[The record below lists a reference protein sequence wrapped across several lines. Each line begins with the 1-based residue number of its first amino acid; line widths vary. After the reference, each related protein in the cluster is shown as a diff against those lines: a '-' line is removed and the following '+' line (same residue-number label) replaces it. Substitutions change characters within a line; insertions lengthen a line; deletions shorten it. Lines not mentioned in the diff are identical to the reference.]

1 MVRIDPDESAS
12 PETGRDPAGVRAPG
26 SRSTLSHRMA
36 EAWYSVVFAP
46 RGDGRTKRRGSDGLK
61 LGAAVLIVLCCWLI
75 AGADSHVEQSVAHFL
90 FPAPEGVR
98 WVATT
103 LWLAGSF
110 GVIAFL
116 VLTSLVSRRRE
127 IIRDVVL
134 AGLGSWGISAL
145 LQLLLGSHGGRPPT
159 TAFAGFDL
167 NFPLVQVAATFGV
180 VAACLPYLSRLLQRV
195 VKFVMVLLAV
205 ATVVHGTGL
214 PASVIASVVIGWG
227 MAAAIHLA
235 FGSTLGLPSSE
246 EVLTLL
252 GDLGILATDLGA
264 SARQVW
270 GVARFQGA
278 DPAGRLD
285 VSVYGRDAVDAQFL
299 NKLYRFVVYR
309 DSGPTL
315 TLTRTQ
321 QVEHEAYLTL
331 MAERSGAK
339 VPSVVAAG
347 PTGPANDAVLVT
359 RPPVGTRL
367 GDLDGD
373 DPALHDGA
381 LDQCLTQLL
390 VLREA
395 GIAHGSVSSDTIIV
409 GSDGSVGLTD
419 LRNATFI
426 GSSDRSDNDVAAAL
440 AALALK
446 VGAARTVASAVRVL
460 PSDVLAQALPRLQAA
475 ALDPVSARDLR
486 GAKPLLADLRAQAAA
501 ATGVE
506 VPKLAETRRMSAVNL
521 VLVGGSLIGG
531 YALIGVLLN
540 VSRSFSTIRGANWGW
555 VIGAFV
561 LAQLTYPALAYT
573 MIGSTMTP
581 LAFGRV
587 LALEVSNSFVALAIP
602 MGPLAMRVRFFQ
614 KQGSDVTAA
623 VSSGAVASSVSWA
636 VKGAL
641 FAISIPLLAGSLHLG
656 RVGGKGGHSHLV
668 WLVAIIVLAV
678 AVLLGVVLA
687 VPRLRRVAKARLAP
701 TVTDVWKQVKTLLTQ
716 PRKLVEMVGGALAA
730 QLFVVFCLGAA
741 LHAFGDHLPL
751 ATMIV
756 VLTAASMLGGVSPVP
771 GGMGVVEAGMIL
783 GLTSAGL
790 SQTHAVAATFIQ
802 RAVTAYL
809 PPIWGWA
816 TLVWIRRKD
825 YI

>member
-1 MVRIDPDESAS
+1 
-12 PETGRDPAGVRAPG
+12 
-26 SRSTLSHRMA
+26 MA

-61 LGAAVLIVLCCWLI
+61 LGAAAVGVLCCWLI
-75 AGADSHVEQSVAHFL
+75 AGTDSHLERSVANFL
-90 FPAPEGVR
+90 FPPPDGVR
-98 WVATT
+98 WLVTT
-103 LWLAGSF
+103 AWLVGSF

-116 VLTSLVSRRRE
+116 ALTALVSRRRE
-127 IIRDVVL
+127 IVRDVVL
-134 AGLGSWGISAL
+134 AGLASWGLTAL
-145 LQLLLGSHGGRPPT
+145 LQVLLGSNGGRPPS
-159 TAFAGFDL
+159 AAVAGFDL
-167 NFPLVQVAATFGV
+167 TFPLARVAAAFGV
-180 VAACLPYLSRLLQRV
+180 VAATLPYLSRQLQRV
-195 VKFVMVLLAV
+195 VKLLMVVLAL
-205 ATVVHGTGL
+205 ATVVHGSGL
-214 PASVIASVVIGWG
+214 PASVVASLAIGWG
-227 MAAAIHLA
+227 VAAALHLG
-235 FGSTLGLPSSE
+235 FGSSLGLPSSD

-252 GDLGILATDLGA
+252 ADLGIVADDLEPA
-264 SARQVW
+264 ARQVW

-278 DPAGRLD
+278 DHVGRLD

-331 MAERSGAK
+331 MAERSGAH

-347 PTGPANDAVLVT
+347 PTGPAKDAVLVT
-359 RPPVGTRL
+359 RPPTGARL
-367 GDLDGD
+367 ADLDGA
-373 DPALHDGA
+373 DPALDDHL
-381 LDQCLTQLL
+381 LDQCLRQLL

-395 GIAHGSVSSDTIIV
+395 GIAHGSISSDTIVIGPE
-409 GSDGSVGLTD
+409 GSAGLTD
-419 LRNATFI
+419 LRDASFT

-440 AALALK
+440 AALGLK
-446 VGAARTVASAVRVL
+446 VGAERTIASAVRVL
-460 PSDVLAQALPRLQAA
+460 PTEVLAKALPRLQAA
-475 ALDPVSARDLR
+475 ALDPVSARNLH
-486 GAKPLLADLRAQAAA
+486 GEKPLLADLRARGAA

-506 VPKLAETRRMSAVNL
+506 VPKLAETRRMSAMSL
-521 VLVGGSLIGG
+521 LLVGGSLIGG

-540 VSRSFSTIRGANWGW
+540 VSRSFSTITGADWGW
-555 VIGAFV
+555 VITAFV

-573 MIGSTMTP
+573 VVGSTMTP

-623 VSSGAVASSVSWA
+623 VSSGAVASSVSWV

-656 RVGGKGGHSHLV
+656 KQGGSGGHSHLV
-668 WLVAIIVLAV
+668 WLVALIVLAV
-678 AVLLGVVLA
+678 AVVLGVVLA
-687 VPRLRRVAKARLAP
+687 VPRLRRVARARLAP
-701 TVTDVWKQVKTLLTQ
+701 TVTDVRKQVKTLLTQ
-716 PRKLVEMVGGALAA
+716 PRKLVQMVGGAVAA
-730 QLFVVFCLGAA
+730 QLLVALCLGAA
-741 LHAFGDHLPL
+741 LHAFGDHLALPTL
-751 ATMIV
+751 IV
-756 VLTAASMLGGVSPVP
+756 VLTAASILGGVSPVP

-790 SQTHAVAATFIQ
+790 SQTDAVAATFIQ

>member
-1 MVRIDPDESAS
+1 MVSTGPDVTTGSAAAVVPVGPS
-12 PETGRDPAGVRAPG
+12 PRRKPLG
-26 SRSTLSHRMA
+26 HRMA
-36 EAWYSVVFAP
+36 EAWYSLVFAP
-46 RGDGRTKRRGSDGLK
+46 RGDGQTKRRGSDGLK

-75 AGADSHVEQSVAHFL
+75 AGANSNLEKSVAHFL

-98 WVATT
+98 WVVAVVWTV
-103 LWLAGSF
+103 GSL

-116 VLTSLVSRRRE
+116 VLTALVSRRRE
-127 IIRDVVL
+127 IIRDVAL
-134 AGLGSWGISAL
+134 AGLASWGISAL
-145 LQLLLGSHGGRPPT
+145 LQVVLGAHGGRPPT
-159 TAFAGFDL
+159 SAFSGFDL
-167 NFPLVQVAATFGV
+167 TFPLAQVAATLGV
-180 VAACLPYLSRLLQRV
+180 VAAALPYLSRLLQRV
-195 VKFVMVLLAV
+195 AKVVIVLLAV
-205 ATVVHGTGL
+205 ATVIHGSGL
-214 PASVIASVVIGWG
+214 PASVLASIAIGWG
-227 MAAAIHLA
+227 VAAAVHLT
-235 FGSTLGLPSSE
+235 FGSSLGLPSSE

-252 GDLGILATDLGA
+252 GDLGIVATDLGA
-264 SARQVW
+264 SPRQVW

-278 DPAGRLD
+278 DAAGPLD

-331 MAERSGAK
+331 MAERSGAH
-339 VPSVVAAG
+339 VPSVVAAA

-367 GDLDGD
+367 ADLGADT
-373 DPALHDGA
+373 ALENGA
-381 LDQCLTQLL
+381 LDDCLTQLL
-390 VLREA
+390 VLRKA
-395 GIAHGSVSSDTIIV
+395 GIAHGSISSDTIII
-409 GSDGSVGLTD
+409 GPEGTAGLTD
-419 LRNATFI
+419 LRNATFV
-426 GSSDRSDNDVAAAL
+426 GASERSDNDVAAAL

-446 VGAARTVASAVRVL
+446 VGAERTIASAMRVL
-460 PSDVLAQALPRLQAA
+460 PSEVVAKALPRLQAA

-486 GAKPLLADLRAQAAA
+486 GSKPLLAELRAQGAA

-506 VPKLAETRRMSAVNL
+506 VPKLAETRRMSGMNL

-540 VSRSFSTIRGANWGW
+540 VSRSFSTIRGAEWGW

-587 LALEVSNSFVALAIP
+587 VALEVSNSFVSLAIP

-614 KQGSDVTAA
+614 KQGSDVTSA
-623 VSSGAVASSVSWA
+623 VSSGAVASSVSWV

-656 RVGGKGGHSHLV
+656 KQGGKGGHSHLV
-668 WLVAIIVLAV
+668 WLVAIIILAV

-687 VPRLRRVAKARLAP
+687 VPRLRRVARAKLAP
-701 TVTDVWKQVKTLLTQ
+701 TVTDVWKQVKTLLIQ
-716 PRKLVEMVGGALAA
+716 PRKLAEMVGGAIAA
-730 QLFVVFCLGAA
+730 QLLIVFCLGAA
-741 LHAFGDHLPL
+741 LHAFGDHLPI
-751 ATMIV
+751 ATLIV